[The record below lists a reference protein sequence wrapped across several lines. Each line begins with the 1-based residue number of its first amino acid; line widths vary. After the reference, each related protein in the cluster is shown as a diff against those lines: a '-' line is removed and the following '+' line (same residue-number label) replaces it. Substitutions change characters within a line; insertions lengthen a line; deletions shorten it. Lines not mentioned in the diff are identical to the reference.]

1 MSSAT
6 GRCEQ
11 LEALLS
17 THGVAIPAL
26 RDRDADA
33 ASPLSRGL
41 DSPSSPRRRQRDP
54 VTVAIL
60 NAALDTVHRQQL
72 PIHAFFF
79 TVGSALLKMFLVG
92 TRPRALAVYY
102 FVEFPLLLAIVV
114 RAWRRR
120 RMLLYLAEFCWVANV
135 LGWVSVALELAH
147 TAGVLDL
154 SFAGATRIKLA
165 RAFFAIANGPLA
177 LSIVMNKNVLV
188 FHDVVRTS
196 GLFIHFSPALA
207 SWALRWYDAGPL
219 WALDHAAPGGASL
232 LTELYINP
240 LCAYGAWW
248 AIYAAWL
255 IAVGHRLPGD
265 GPAQWGRSSFADV
278 REAVIMKRCGCLAA
292 RGGRGQAVAYLLLHG
307 AAVSLGLALPLVLY
321 QSFALH
327 TLYIG
332 GLLLAALTNGARY
345 YRYAFGKKMAVAIV
359 REIAAA
365 NALGEAASV
374 GATSR
379 NILGEC
385 SFIYRY
391 VLRESCS
398 QFDCSPYHIQ
408 QRRGCPCMRW
418 REPRRR
424 ARPLRRGS
432 GIRHPLGNGRRISRH
447 RAFAQYCSACAPCSV
462 CHCRHFTALTLSLL
476 LGVAL
481 LPSVAHPLAAARVA
495 RGARSPQ
502 WNSQEGAVA
511 KRQEAEVEHPRRF
524 SSSYCGTT

>member
-1 MSSAT
+1 MSQGGAAASV
-6 GRCEQ
+6 RCEQ
-11 LEALLS
+11 LEALLAS
-17 THGVAIPAL
+17 HGVVAPVG
-26 RDRDADA
+26 RDKRTLDARTRVPRH
-33 ASPLSRGL
+33 SNPL
-41 DSPSSPRRRQRDP
+41 
-54 VTVAIL
+54 TVAAMH
-60 NAALDTVHRQQL
+60 AAMEVVHRDQL
-72 PIHAFFF
+72 PISAFVFG
-79 TVGSALLKMFLVG
+79 VSSVLLKMFLVG
-92 TRPRALAVYY
+92 TYPRVLAVY
-102 FVEFPLLLAIVV
+102 FFIEFPLLLAIVV

-120 RMLLYLAEFCWVANV
+120 RMLLYLAEFCWVANGF
-135 LGWVSVALELAH
+135 GWVSVALELAH
-147 TAGVLDL
+147 TAGALDL

-188 FHDVVRTS
+188 FQDVVRTS

-379 NILGEC
+379 NMLGEC

-398 QFDCSPYHIQ
+398 QFDCSP
-408 QRRGCPCMRW
+408 
-418 REPRRR
+418 
-424 ARPLRRGS
+424 
-432 GIRHPLGNGRRISRH
+432 
-447 RAFAQYCSACAPCSV
+447 
-462 CHCRHFTALTLSLL
+462 
-476 LGVAL
+476 
-481 LPSVAHPLAAARVA
+481 
-495 RGARSPQ
+495 
-502 WNSQEGAVA
+502 
-511 KRQEAEVEHPRRF
+511 
-524 SSSYCGTT
+524 